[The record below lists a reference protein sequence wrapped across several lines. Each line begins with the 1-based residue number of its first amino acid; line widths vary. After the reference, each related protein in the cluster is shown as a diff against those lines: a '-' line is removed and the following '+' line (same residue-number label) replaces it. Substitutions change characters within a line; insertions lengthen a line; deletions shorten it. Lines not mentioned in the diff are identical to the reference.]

1 MEGAYAMSKVLL
13 GLLCGMGFGV
23 VDVLLMLPLQFE
35 DRTAAM
41 TGAFFNRFAIG
52 FVIGATNLPVAGWVS
67 GLLFGL
73 LLSLPEAIITRAWVP
88 IMSIG
93 AVGGV
98 IIGFIVSRWGI

>member
-1 MEGAYAMSKVLL
+1 MSKILL

-41 TGAFFNRFAIG
+41 TGTFFNRFAIG
-52 FVIGATNLPVAGWVS
+52 FVIGATNLPVAGWVR

-73 LLSLPEAIITRAWVP
+73 MLSLPEAIITKAWAP
-88 IMSIG
+88 IMAVG

-98 IIGFIVSRWGI
+98 IIGFIVSKWGI